1 MESPYLTQASFC
13 ERVLN
18 EQDGVISAIRI
29 IDTYRIELKG
39 SKEILDDPALR
50 KSALH
55 SLYLLITIKSGDFK
69 GKGNV
74 SVRAI
79 GPDGKPTGKSPAT
92 MPIELNGGVHGVNI
106 VVQVGIAMNV
116 SGTYWY
122 EVSFNDRLLTRTPI
136 AVSVTVNQTE
146 LQPATKNLPSK

>member
-29 IDTYRIELKG
+29 IDTYRIELKV

-74 SVRAI
+74 SVRESE
-79 GPDGKPTGKSPAT
+79 GKRRVTKESEGSG
-92 MPIELNGGVHGVNI
+92 L
-106 VVQVGIAMNV
+106 AM
-116 SGTYWY
+116 
-122 EVSFNDRLLTRTPI
+122 
-136 AVSVTVNQTE
+136 
-146 LQPATKNLPSK
+146 